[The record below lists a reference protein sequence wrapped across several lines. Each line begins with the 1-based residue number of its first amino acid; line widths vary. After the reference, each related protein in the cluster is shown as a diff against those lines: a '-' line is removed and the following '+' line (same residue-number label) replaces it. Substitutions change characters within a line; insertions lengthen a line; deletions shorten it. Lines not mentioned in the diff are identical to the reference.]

1 MFSHLVFNTRFDRF
15 DFTHMFKF
23 KKKKRSSFLK
33 LESMLLVDAYYVK
46 RKCQIQIQFGTLEHV
61 EKKTNNVTK
70 HET

>member
-1 MFSHLVFNTRFDRF
+1 MSNVKIGYVQYKNWLTMFSHLVFNTRFDRF

-46 RKCQIQIQFGTLEHV
+46 RKC
-61 EKKTNNVTK
+61 
-70 HET
+70 